1 MQDYSDPYWQWQFPA
16 MILSVFGADFILCV
30 SPSYG
35 ASRTGQRGTTRPD
48 ICRWRSACGI
58 LYVSQ
63 VAGPGHQ
70 ALAGSIFNMSTRELP
85 PQPAAEADDVADR
98 GRSTRAEIGTGFGL
112 AINTIV
118 QDKVTKRRVEQLGQA
133 YDPNAVGPNG
143 RLVLHLDC
151 D

>member
-1 MQDYSDPYWQWQFPA
+1 MR
-16 MILSVFGADFILCV
+16 V
-30 SPSYG
+30 
-35 ASRTGQRGTTRPD
+35 
-48 ICRWRSACGI
+48 
-58 LYVSQ
+58 
-63 VAGPGHQ
+63 
-70 ALAGSIFNMSTRELP
+70 
-85 PQPAAEADDVADR
+85 
-98 GRSTRAEIGTGFGL
+98 RAEIGTGFGL